1 MSGSAGAGHS
11 SSSPMS
17 GQGSIEED
25 QDVSLDQVPAEVQ
38 PGDTNGH
45 SSTAVSKLDES
56 SAKNAGEVQ
65 TETVG
70 GKTYITTGHAKAV
83 RIKRP
88 NKKKFLSRQH
98 STTSA
103 ASKSTST
110 TANPIS
116 SGSSQH
122 EHEVGSSSSSSSS
135 AQSTSNSQNH
145 SKANTPECTPVRVGT
160 AGKVI
165 GVDDNQY
172 VKVGGRTFSSFDD
185 CPSCQQERN
194 GGQSKKKHTCIR
206 SKEGREA

>member
-1 MSGSAGAGHS
+1 MGAPSPSPQARMASSDEPSTVANMSGSAGAGHS

-88 NKKKFLSRQH
+88 NKKKF
-98 STTSA
+98 
-103 ASKSTST
+103 
-110 TANPIS
+110 
-116 SGSSQH
+116 
-122 EHEVGSSSSSSSS
+122 
-135 AQSTSNSQNH
+135 
-145 SKANTPECTPVRVGT
+145 
-160 AGKVI
+160 
-165 GVDDNQY
+165 
-172 VKVGGRTFSSFDD
+172 
-185 CPSCQQERN
+185 
-194 GGQSKKKHTCIR
+194 
-206 SKEGREA
+206 